1 MIQKKVVICGSVDD
15 GKSTLTG
22 RIYYDTKNLPKDQLK
37 RVQLISKKK
46 NQKGI
51 GNNLD
56 LTFFNDG
63 VCFT

>member
-46 NQKGI
+46 KSKRNWK
-51 GNNLD
+51 
-56 LTFFNDG
+56 
-63 VCFT
+63 